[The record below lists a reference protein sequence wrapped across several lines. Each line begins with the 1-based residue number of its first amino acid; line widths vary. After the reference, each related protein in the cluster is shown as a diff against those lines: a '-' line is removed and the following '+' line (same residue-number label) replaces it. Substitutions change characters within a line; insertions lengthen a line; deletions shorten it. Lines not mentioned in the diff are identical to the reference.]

1 MSTTD
6 IVRQI
11 EAENLARAKELTQS
25 ILENWDF
32 ATWNELLA
40 DDVVLNL
47 RIASAGIDRIG
58 DLNAAGGNLQVA
70 GREDAKRVLKS
81 IYGDIKRGLC
91 VTTEI
96 LSGYDVVLLGNM
108 ALGVPAKSWPIV
120 IYMKFNDDGAIRVM
134 TIAAA
139 DLQPLTDAIRKAAQT
154 GALKAA

>member
-47 RIASAGIDRIG
+47 RIPSAGIDRIG

>member
-6 IVRQI
+6 IARQI

-25 ILENWDF
+25 VLQNWDF
-32 ATWNELLA
+32 TTWNELLA
-40 DDVVLNL
+40 DDVVLTL
-47 RIASAGIDRIG
+47 RIASVGIGRIG
-58 DLNAAGGNLQVA
+58 DLNAAGGNLRVA
-70 GREDAKRVLKS
+70 GREDAKRLLKS

-96 LSGYDVVLLGNM
+96 LSGHDVVLLGNM

-120 IYMKFNDDGAIRVM
+120 IYMEFNDDGEIRVI
-134 TIAAA
+134 TIATA
-139 DLQPLTDAIRKAAQT
+139 DLQPLTDAIRRAAQT

>member
-58 DLNAAGGNLQVA
+58 DLNAAGGNLQIA

-96 LSGYDVVLLGNM
+96 VSGYDVVLLGNM

-120 IYMKFNDDGAIRVM
+120 IYMKFNDRSRRSATTGRRDSKSGANGGIESGR
-134 TIAAA
+134 
-139 DLQPLTDAIRKAAQT
+139 
-154 GALKAA
+154 